1 MAEKKYT
8 WHKVAESQ
16 EELFS
21 SGNKLLEITVN
32 NKQICMV
39 SHKDQLYGCAHKCP
53 HAGGRMADG
62 WLDPMGNIVCPLHR
76 YRFDVSNGRNVSGE
90 GYYLKTYPV
99 ELRSDGL
106 YVGFEEK
113 SWFSF

>member
-1 MAEKKYT
+1 
-8 WHKVAESQ
+8 
-16 EELFS
+16 
-21 SGNKLLEITVN
+21 
-32 NKQICMV
+32 
-39 SHKDQLYGCAHKCP
+39 
-53 HAGGRMADG
+53 MADG

-99 ELRSDGL
+99 EQRPDGL